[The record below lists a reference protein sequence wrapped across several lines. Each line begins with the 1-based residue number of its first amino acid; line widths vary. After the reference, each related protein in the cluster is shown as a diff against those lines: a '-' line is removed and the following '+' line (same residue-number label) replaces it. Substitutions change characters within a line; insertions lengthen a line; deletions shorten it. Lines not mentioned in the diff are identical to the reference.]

1 MRSCFLAVDKPAGIT
16 SHDVV
21 AMLRAVTGAKKVGH
35 TGTLD
40 PFATGVLPLALGG
53 ATRLIPYLDE
63 DLKVYDATISLGSA
77 TDTGDPTGQVVR
89 EAPVPEHSDE
99 SVREVLSRFRGVM
112 MQAPPRYSAVK
123 VRGKPLYAYAREGE
137 DVVAAA
143 RPTRIDSIELVER
156 DAFLLHWYAPSRRPL
171 RLTTDA
177 DMPGMHTLVM
187 TQDVDLGTAGHL
199 SALRR
204 TVTGRFTVDQA
215 LTLPQLGMIA
225 GDSED
230 WSAVLRPARGPER
243 VRWAPRDAVWEALA
257 PRCVSPVDALS
268 HLPSVPLR
276 PGERQR
282 ALSGSVVPHP
292 PADVKVGDSYLL
304 VEDGDVLAIAIR
316 DVHGPRISRLIA
328 EEEGRR
334 SR

>member
-1 MRSCFLAVDKPAGIT
+1 M
-16 SHDVV
+16 
-21 AMLRAVTGAKKVGH
+21 
-35 TGTLD
+35 
-40 PFATGVLPLALGG
+40 
-53 ATRLIPYLDE
+53 
-63 DLKVYDATISLGSA
+63 
-77 TDTGDPTGQVVR
+77 
-89 EAPVPEHSDE
+89 
-99 SVREVLSRFRGVM
+99 
-112 MQAPPRYSAVK
+112 
-123 VRGKPLYAYAREGE
+123 
-137 DVVAAA
+137 VAAA

-156 DAFLLHWYAPSRRPL
+156 DARSLRVIITCGRGTYARVL
-171 RLTTDA
+171 A
-177 DMPGMHTLVM
+177 DDIAVA
-187 TQDVDLGTAGHL
+187 LGTAGHL

-304 VEDGDVLAIAIR
+304 VEDG
-316 DVHGPRISRLIA
+316 PRISRLIA

>member
-40 PFATGVLPLALGG
+40 PFATGVLALAFGN
-53 ATRLIPYLDE
+53 ATRLISYLDE
-63 DLKVYDATISLGSA
+63 DLKVYDATISLGTA
-77 TDTGDPTGQVVR
+77 TDTGDPTGQVIR
-89 EAPVPEHSDE
+89 EAPVPEHSDA
-99 SVREVLSRFRGVM
+99 SILEVLSRFHGVM

-123 VRGKPLYAYAREGE
+123 VRGRPLYAYAREGE

-143 RPTRIDSIELVER
+143 RPTRIDSIELIER
-156 DAFLLHWYAPSRRPL
+156 SADRLRVCITCGRGTYARVL
-171 RLTTDA
+171 A
-177 DMPGMHTLVM
+177 DDIAVA
-187 TQDVDLGTAGHL
+187 LGTAGHL

-204 TVTGRFTVDQA
+204 TVTGRFRVDQA
-215 LTLPQLGMIA
+215 LTLSQLSVIA
-225 GDSED
+225 GGDED
-230 WSAVLRPARGPER
+230 WGAVLRPSRGPER
-243 VRWAPRDAVWEALA
+243 VRWAPRDAVWEALS
-257 PRCVSPVDALS
+257 PLCVSPVDALS

-276 PGERQR
+276 AGERQR

-292 PADVKVGDSYLL
+292 PPEVKVGDSYLL
-304 VEDGDVLAIAIR
+304 VEQGDVLAIAIR
-316 DVHGPRISRLIA
+316 DAHGPRISRMIA

-334 SR
+334 AR

>member
-40 PFATGVLPLALGG
+40 PFATGVLALAFGN
-53 ATRLIPYLDE
+53 ATRLISYLDE

-156 DAFLLHWYAPSRRPL
+156 DARSLRVIITCGRGTYARVL
-171 RLTTDA
+171 A
-177 DMPGMHTLVM
+177 DDIAVA
-187 TQDVDLGTAGHL
+187 LGTAGHL